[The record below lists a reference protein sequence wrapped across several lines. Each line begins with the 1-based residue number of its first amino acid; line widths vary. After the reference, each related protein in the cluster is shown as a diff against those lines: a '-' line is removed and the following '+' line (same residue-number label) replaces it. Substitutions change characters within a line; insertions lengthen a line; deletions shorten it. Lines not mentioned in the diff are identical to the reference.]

1 METRAM
7 VDVVLLP
14 DGEVNLLPVDG
25 KDASPDSSSLIVGE
39 VPEDTAPSN
48 NSGSPGPRAS
58 SPSLALPLVT
68 SAAGTGTIVS
78 GVTLGVMAQSSPI
91 SSDIPIVGFV
101 DADAGTSA
109 AAAPDRA
116 VETSISASGLA
127 GTFVPSLVVG

>member
-58 SPSLALPLVT
+58 SLSLALLLVT
-68 SAAGTGTIVS
+68 SAASGTIVS
-78 GVTLGVMAQSSPI
+78 GVTLGVRDMTVGVRSQSSPI
-91 SSDIPIVGFV
+91 SGDIPIVGFV
-101 DADAGTSA
+101 DAD
-109 AAAPDRA
+109 
-116 VETSISASGLA
+116 
-127 GTFVPSLVVG
+127 